1 MLLVNTSSVLVSAQ
15 EQPGTVQQSNQHSTV
30 QTSIECL
37 YPSHLCRDVFFD
49 AKLTAENLSY
59 LESIPHADAL
69 NTLNVLRGD
78 EKGDLMLDRTAFRVE
93 GATMLIRLLGAEK
106 DALSGNWYH
115 PFTDVPDW
123 ASPYIGYLYKNGL
136 TKGIG
141 NNKYGSDHMDEK
153 SYLTFLLRALG
164 YSDKEGGDFTWDTV
178 GQTAVEVGLIKSEEE
193 AGISNLLKRE
203 RLSQLSWR
211 AMFLNHKVQNKPL
224 LIYLYEKGMI
234 EYESVASFFTKNDNR
249 IIDQWFAYLPQ
260 IEEAFIKHDEEIE
273 LPIGQNLATDDDLYK
288 YINHMLER
296 AQMSTGVFLNK
307 HSYLIRL
314 RQQGSNYTLYLNPDY
329 VNTVSRDEKL
339 SQWIDLIISK
349 IILPDMTDYEKEKA
363 VHDYLIT
370 YLEYDTQPESMVPDS
385 SFNALG
391 ALETRIAVCNA
402 YAELMTLILNRIDI
416 PCRTVMGYAN
426 GIEHAWN
433 MVLIDGEIYHVD
445 VTWDDPVTDYN
456 GNTIRYE
463 YFNVTDEEIE
473 NDHSWIVDNYL
484 ACTATSQNY
493 FVKNGLV
500 VEHEEDLELAVEAAV
515 EKRQTGLMLKLLN
528 SGTENFDIHK
538 TINAVNA
545 DAGYVI
551 TRYSYSFNE
560 VMCIIFLD
568 SIEYVE

>member
-1 MLLVNTSSVLVSAQ
+1 
-15 EQPGTVQQSNQHSTV
+15 
-30 QTSIECL
+30 
-37 YPSHLCRDVFFD
+37 
-49 AKLTAENLSY
+49 
-59 LESIPHADAL
+59 
-69 NTLNVLRGD
+69 
-78 EKGDLMLDRTAFRVE
+78 
-93 GATMLIRLLGAEK
+93 
-106 DALSGNWYH
+106 
-115 PFTDVPDW
+115 
-123 ASPYIGYLYKNGL
+123 
-136 TKGIG
+136 
-141 NNKYGSDHMDEK
+141 
-153 SYLTFLLRALG
+153 
-164 YSDKEGGDFTWDTV
+164 
-178 GQTAVEVGLIKSEEE
+178 
-193 AGISNLLKRE
+193 
-203 RLSQLSWR
+203 
-211 AMFLNHKVQNKPL
+211 
-224 LIYLYEKGMI
+224 
-234 EYESVASFFTKNDNR
+234 
-249 IIDQWFAYLPQ
+249 
-260 IEEAFIKHDEEIE
+260 
-273 LPIGQNLATDDDLYK
+273 
-288 YINHMLER
+288 
-296 AQMSTGVFLNK
+296 
-307 HSYLIRL
+307 
-314 RQQGSNYTLYLNPDY
+314 
-329 VNTVSRDEKL
+329 
-339 SQWIDLIISK
+339 
-349 IILPDMTDYEKEKA
+349 
-363 VHDYLIT
+363 
-370 YLEYDTQPESMVPDS
+370 MVPDS

>member
-1 MLLVNTSSVLVSAQ
+1 
-15 EQPGTVQQSNQHSTV
+15 
-30 QTSIECL
+30 
-37 YPSHLCRDVFFD
+37 
-49 AKLTAENLSY
+49 
-59 LESIPHADAL
+59 
-69 NTLNVLRGD
+69 
-78 EKGDLMLDRTAFRVE
+78 
-93 GATMLIRLLGAEK
+93 
-106 DALSGNWYH
+106 
-115 PFTDVPDW
+115 
-123 ASPYIGYLYKNGL
+123 
-136 TKGIG
+136 
-141 NNKYGSDHMDEK
+141 MDEK

-349 IILPDMTDYEKEKA
+349 IILPDMTDYEKG
-363 VHDYLIT
+363 
-370 YLEYDTQPESMVPDS
+370 S
-385 SFNALG
+385 
-391 ALETRIAVCNA
+391 TRLPYN
-402 YAELMTLILNRIDI
+402 I
-416 PCRTVMGYAN
+416 PR
-426 GIEHAWN
+426 
-433 MVLIDGEIYHVD
+433 
-445 VTWDDPVTDYN
+445 
-456 GNTIRYE
+456 IRYTTR
-463 YFNVTDEEIE
+463 V
-473 NDHSWIVDNYL
+473 
-484 ACTATSQNY
+484 
-493 FVKNGLV
+493 NGSRL
-500 VEHEEDLELAVEAAV
+500 
-515 EKRQTGLMLKLLN
+515 
-528 SGTENFDIHK
+528 
-538 TINAVNA
+538 
-545 DAGYVI
+545 
-551 TRYSYSFNE
+551 
-560 VMCIIFLD
+560 FL
-568 SIEYVE
+568 